1 MDKVRTDA
9 AVYAADLDVWDHDIR
24 AQVRR
29 HRLDAP
35 TEASLVDL
43 AGTLKRLE
51 QHFGSERRLIESEI
65 PADPGPG
72 TVEAQG
78 AITTATAGRSA
89 TRTYNLYAII
99 ADAQAAGLTIYDLI
113 DEDALRVAGQWSNLK
128 RVFHAADLT
137 LRIAP
142 HEVAN
147 TSEPDEESGKPPHV
161 GEVWKPGSFS
171 YQRSDGAKGRPT

>member
-1 MDKVRTDA
+1 MDNKPNPRTA
-9 AVYAADLDVWDHDIR
+9 YIQGLAYWDDEFRTTTR
-24 AQVRR
+24 A
-29 HRLDAP
+29 HRINAP
-35 TEASLVDL
+35 DESLLIDL
-43 AGTLKRLE
+43 AGTLKAIE
-51 QHFGSERRLIESEI
+51 QFCGRERRLIESEI

-78 AITTATAGRSA
+78 AVATATAGRKA

-128 RVFHAADLT
+128 RVFANADLT

-147 TSEPDEESGKPPHV
+147 TSEPDEENGQPPHV
-161 GEVWKPGSFS
+161 GEVWATGSFK
-171 YQRSDGAKGRPT
+171 YGRREE